1 MPLEKWFQNQAL
13 GPSTQSTPSQR
24 PAYAPLA
31 GLKNGFKTN
40 DLGPQRRIRLVYVPY
55 TYCTPLSET
64 CYLARRLNSHL
75 QLRSTT
81 TTCHTWFIKK
91 LCVRHNGDFAPMP
104 HTNARI
110 ELMCKSRH
118 AANVAKNCFAKLRSL
133 CSAGV
138 EQRPAIR
145 LMTDPSSEPH
155 AKR

>member
-1 MPLEKWFQNQAL
+1 MDATFSFCFQAKRNLGFVDAVYAAFTGRMLCSQTTLRVTFWGFCAVYAQCTPRVRAVDSPQNCFQNQWL
-13 GPSTQSTPSQR
+13 L
-24 PAYAPLA
+24 LA
-31 GLKNGFKTN
+31 AMLDNT
-40 DLGPQRRIRLVYVPY
+40 DMPYVVY
-55 TYCTPLSET
+55 
-64 CYLARRLNSHL
+64 
-75 QLRSTT
+75 Q
-81 TTCHTWFIKK
+81 K

-110 ELMCKSRH
+110 ELMCKSRQ

-155 AKR
+155 PKR